1 MIERVSITTFDD
13 VNWTMTN
20 KVLLM
25 SAAHALYH
33 RLWPQGQLGD
43 DDLLSK
49 VSDWSFQT
57 IERSVDVVCVDE
69 DLSLV
74 EDGPHESFLALRGD
88 VGDALVGEMRE
99 ERRDGEIEPRDSLE
113 NCGND
118 PTASHCHSTPTVHLQ
133 IFVPVV
139 RFVHVPVP
147 LFIPQPPFN
156 TTWTPWFPFP
166 FVR

>member
-1 MIERVSITTFDD
+1 
-13 VNWTMTN
+13 
-20 KVLLM
+20 M

-147 LFIPQPPFN
+147 LFIPRQPFN
-156 TTWTPWFPFP
+156 TTWTPRFPFP